1 VGSGPAARALVLDAG
16 ALLAIER
23 HDRAVLSLC
32 KVAAS
37 DGVAVVIPA
46 GVVAQVWRHGAR
58 QAAIAR
64 VVGAIGTTV
73 EPLDEELAKLAG
85 RLCGRS
91 GTSDVI
97 DASVVIAAR
106 RHRAVVASSDRGD
119 LERLDPQ
126 IEVVSC

>member
-1 VGSGPAARALVLDAG
+1 MIVGRLTVLARPW
-16 ALLAIER
+16 
-23 HDRAVLSLC
+23 VLSLC

-73 EPLDEELAKLAG
+73 EPLDEEIARLAG
-85 RLCGRS
+85 RLCRRC

-106 RHRAVVASSDRGD
+106 RHRAVVASSDPGD
-119 LERLDPQ
+119 LGRLDLQ